1 MSEAKEYMIA
11 MFDVLGFKS
20 LFPLPGLDEV
30 YRRYETLTAF
40 VREPKSGYD
49 FVPID
54 GFVAIGHLEVQC
66 AYFSDTLLYWTPY
79 SFPAFRSFCTTC
91 SETLCRG
98 IEIGLPLRGGV
109 AVGQAIMDH
118 SKAIYLG
125 QPIIEAA
132 KVEGAQS
139 WIGASFGPSF
149 HDPADKKSF
158 FLDTVLPYRSHRKP
172 GSDSLINGSVLD
184 WPRHWR
190 QTRSGPAAT
199 AVQTLN
205 TQPEFSIYYDTT
217 LWFVEFSEQ
226 NHDWFTK
233 DKHLAYG

>member
-20 LFPLPGLDEV
+20 LFPVPGLDEM

-49 FVPID
+49 IDPIG
-54 GFVAIGHLEVQC
+54 GFVAVGHLEVQC
-66 AYFSDTLLYWTPY
+66 AYFSDTFLYWTPY
-79 SFPAFRSFCTTC
+79 SFPALRSFCTTC
-91 SETLCRG
+91 SEALCRG
-98 IEIGLPLRGGV
+98 IEIGLPLRGAI

-118 SKAIYLG
+118 PKATYLG

-132 KVEGAQS
+132 KVEGAQN
-139 WIGASFGPSF
+139 WIGVAFGPSF
-149 HDPADKKSF
+149 YDPADKNQF
-158 FLDTVLPYRSHRKP
+158 FLDTILPYRSHRKP
-172 GSDSLINGSVLD
+172 KCDDLINGCVLD

-190 QTRSGPAAT
+190 HTRSGVAAT
-199 AVQTLN
+199 AVQSLN

-217 LWFVEFSEQ
+217 LRFIEFSEQ
-226 NHDWFTK
+226 HHDWFTQ